1 MLLSAMKRASS
12 IIVRSR
18 PQNFLEALRCAES
31 LILEATRRP
40 ASETRLLMEF
50 SAEWETDRALR
61 GRLAER
67 VCFSVK
73 GNATLVL
80 GRSNSPNFFLRT

>member
-1 MLLSAMKRASS
+1 MKRASS

-31 LILEATRRP
+31 LILILEATRRP
-40 ASETRLLMEF
+40 AFETRLLMEF

-80 GRSNSPNFFLRT
+80 GRSNSPNFSSNLDYI